1 VFNPAAVLFVL
12 KTAPRK
18 LAEEIVFIS
27 NSLCCYANLP
37 KASTIPK
44 QSKNTS
50 KRDVLLQLISVVL
63 FLQNIFQMQGCT
75 RANKSI
81 YQK

>member
-1 VFNPAAVLFVL
+1 VFNPAAVLVVL

-18 LAEEIVFIS
+18 LAEGIVFIG

-50 KRDVLLQLISVVL
+50 KRDAFKQ
-63 FLQNIFQMQGCT
+63 
-75 RANKSI
+75 
-81 YQK
+81 